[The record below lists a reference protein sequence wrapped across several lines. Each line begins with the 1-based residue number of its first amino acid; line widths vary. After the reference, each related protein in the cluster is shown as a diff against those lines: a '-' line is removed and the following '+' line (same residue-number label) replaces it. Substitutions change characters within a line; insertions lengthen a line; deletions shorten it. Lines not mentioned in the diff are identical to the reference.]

1 MFIPFSREFNAKEL
15 LSVSSNI
22 PELVKLV
29 VETLRDKKVENLKV
43 IDVSKVVSY
52 TDYFII
58 GTGNSSTHVQ
68 TMADSVAR
76 LVKRPNEAG
85 IIPEADQGSN
95 WVLFDGNF
103 FILSLFQEEAR
114 KKYALEELW
123 QDGEEIEI

>member
-1 MFIPFSREFNAKEL
+1 
-15 LSVSSNI
+15 
-22 PELVKLV
+22 
-29 VETLRDKKVENLKV
+29 
-43 IDVSKVVSY
+43 
-52 TDYFII
+52 
-58 GTGNSSTHVQ
+58 
-68 TMADSVAR
+68 MADSVAK

-123 QDGEEIEI
+123 QDGEEIEIWTKTAACKKWFRMLG